1 LLLLICPMSTS
12 VREPQDNNLSKLLY
26 RWLGISYGNPVRGGC
41 HGHIAMCPN
50 DKNEED
56 NERGEH
62 QHLAGLQSKVCQ
74 AVAAVSYKDRKFD
87 IERMARAAR

>member
-1 LLLLICPMSTS
+1 
-12 VREPQDNNLSKLLY
+12 
-26 RWLGISYGNPVRGGC
+26 
-41 HGHIAMCPN
+41 MCPN

-56 NERGEH
+56 SERGEH